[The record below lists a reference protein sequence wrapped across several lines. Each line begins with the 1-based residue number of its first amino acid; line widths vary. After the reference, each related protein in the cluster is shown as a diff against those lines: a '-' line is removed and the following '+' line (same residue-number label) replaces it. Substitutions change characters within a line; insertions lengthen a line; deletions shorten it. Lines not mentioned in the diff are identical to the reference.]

1 VDTVLGNEA
10 AAAAA
15 SPSVLSANTSSLLV
29 GLPHIASAGTWNT
42 ATCLGTADVL
52 LLPDGQ
58 IVVFEDVNTVVGS
71 EDASVP
77 ASLIPPGGTAL
88 ASESS
93 GLLQSLAVPAL
104 TLQRID
110 GAAPKA
116 RGVVRVLEP
125 QDKDTRETRQVSKA
139 SSAHLVLAS
148 HAITLAT
155 LQGVSKGDMT
165 HVREDAVKNAAS
177 VTPVGA
183 FIVQQLLHS
192 KQDASCAFP
201 KSATKGALSSSD
213 ATPSPV
219 HRGSGHLS
227 DVSLSP
233 SSQLPSPVHDG
244 AANM

>member
-1 VDTVLGNEA
+1 MDTVVGNEA

-15 SPSVLSANTSSLLV
+15 SPSALSANTSSLLV

-93 GLLQSLAVPAL
+93 GLQSLAVPAL

-201 KSATKGALSSSD
+201 KSATKGALSSSG